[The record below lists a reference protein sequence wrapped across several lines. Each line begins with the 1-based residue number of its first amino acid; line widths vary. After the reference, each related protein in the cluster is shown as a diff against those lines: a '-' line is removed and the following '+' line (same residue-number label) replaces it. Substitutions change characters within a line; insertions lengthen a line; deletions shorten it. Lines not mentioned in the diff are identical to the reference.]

1 MFTLVPTVSA
11 RFLSSYK
18 GSLVLAVLPF
28 SLSCCLVCFA
38 RQTSSSVRKKH
49 FSNQSREVC
58 VWVFQVHFIPEPP
71 PHSPSSSSS
80 SSLIYLFVSFS
91 VSAGKLYP
99 ATIQEQLL
107 VPPKHRENNH
117 PASGL
122 RGNLIES
129 NPFRDTIS
137 SASNL
142 LFSWSFIK
150 VHYCKKLLPFSA
162 PMKRLF
168 HLGSLVLTPRRKWLS
183 DARTENLT
191 KLERTSENCLGERDK
206 LLLMAVILECNKF
219 LLRLTLTN
227 TASHTHTQS
236 IRNKLI
242 RAKEKAYRLT
252 HMHTVSHTK
261 RLQTWALS
269 DHINYMS
276 SGGFPPCHV
285 HCGPWD
291 I

>member
-91 VSAGKLYP
+91 FSAGKLYP

-183 DARTENLT
+183 DARTE
-191 KLERTSENCLGERDK
+191 KLN
-206 LLLMAVILECNKF
+206 
-219 LLRLTLTN
+219 
-227 TASHTHTQS
+227 
-236 IRNKLI
+236 
-242 RAKEKAYRLT
+242 
-252 HMHTVSHTK
+252 
-261 RLQTWALS
+261 
-269 DHINYMS
+269 
-276 SGGFPPCHV
+276 
-285 HCGPWD
+285 
-291 I
+291 